1 MSNSDSL
8 LSRLLP
14 GLLVAAALFRRLVD
28 VHPRQRFA
36 RAAAAGAGR
45 AEYPPRRQV
54 AVVGWQHGDVLAVI
68 VVTGRPADGVAEIAA
83 KLATTQDGNIGFAQ
97 A

>member
-1 MSNSDSL
+1 
-8 LSRLLP
+8 
-14 GLLVAAALFRRLVD
+14 
-28 VHPRQRFA
+28 
-36 RAAAAGAGR
+36 
-45 AEYPPRRQV
+45 V

-97 A
+97 G